1 MNYAKPEIVPIGSAL
16 DQIQGTPKPLGDTMD
31 NGVWD
36 GATPGAYESD
46 E

>member
-1 MNYAKPEIVPIGSAL
+1 MNYTKPEIVPSGSAL
-16 DQIQGTPKPLGDTMD
+16 THIQGHPKPLGDTMD
-31 NGVWD
+31 SGVWD